1 MDGTLPEA
9 FVAMVR
15 SYGSDYAAPLLA
27 ALETAPSVSVRAN
40 TLKSCR
46 PSETADPVPW
56 CRAGFYLPSRPLF
69 AADPAWHQGLYYVQD
84 ASSMA
89 YGAAVA
95 AIVERCFGDTANLRY
110 LDACAAP
117 GGKTIAAVEAL
128 PASALVVANEFDRH
142 RANILLEN
150 VLKEGAPNVVVSQGD
165 ASAYARFEEAFDII
179 AVDAPCSGEGMMR
192 KEPEA
197 IRQWSQSLIDS
208 CASVQR
214 QLVTALWRALKPGG
228 VLLYSTCTF
237 NRTEN
242 ELNVASFVD
251 GLDAESIDLG
261 LDAYDGVGTGI
272 DTPHRCYRF
281 TPGHVRGE
289 GLFIAALRKPGSHSA
304 GGGSAVGRRRQAA
317 KLSQEASVFVAAHV
331 LGRGDGYSV
340 AEDGVGIILRPSA
353 HDAFVGMLSSKV
365 RMLRSG
371 LSAAVLKGR
380 DYVPTHELALSTML
394 DTGSFPAVELDY
406 RAAMS
411 YLRGEAMAEV
421 SPALA
426 KGFVSAC
433 YGGRPLGFLKNVG
446 RRANNLYPEAMRLRL
461 EDRQLPSSAPNTII
475 E

>member
-1 MDGTLPEA
+1 
-9 FVAMVR
+9 
-15 SYGSDYAAPLLA
+15 
-27 ALETAPSVSVRAN
+27 
-40 TLKSCR
+40 
-46 PSETADPVPW
+46 
-56 CRAGFYLPSRPLF
+56 
-69 AADPAWHQGLYYVQD
+69 
-84 ASSMA
+84 
-89 YGAAVA
+89 
-95 AIVERCFGDTANLRY
+95 
-110 LDACAAP
+110 
-117 GGKTIAAVEAL
+117 
-128 PASALVVANEFDRH
+128 
-142 RANILLEN
+142 
-150 VLKEGAPNVVVSQGD
+150 
-165 ASAYARFEEAFDII
+165 
-179 AVDAPCSGEGMMR
+179 MR

-197 IRQWSQSLIDS
+197 VRQWSQSLIDS

-251 GLDAESIDLG
+251 GLGAESIDLG

-304 GGGSAVGRRRQAA
+304 GGSFAVGRRRQAA

-371 LSAAVLKGR
+371 FYVAVMKGR

-394 DTGSFPAVELDY
+394 DTGSFAAVDLDY

-421 SPALA
+421 PPTLA
-426 KGFVSAC
+426 KGFALAC

-461 EDRQLPSSAPNTII
+461 EDRQLPSEPPQTLI
-475 E
+475 ETK